1 MNYVNR
7 LGTETDV
14 LEDSNRETKEQIER
28 TWKKKFADREA
39 VLEERLKDLDAEMTQ
54 VRDKHAED
62 LKRERERVEVR
73 IRETIRADI
82 RNEIA
87 DQLTSEFASEM
98 QKSNEIH

>member
-1 MNYVNR
+1 MDLKRSGDTLHRYLSR
-7 LGTETDV
+7 HRKTGTG
-14 LEDSNRETKEQIER
+14 R
-28 TWKKKFADREA
+28 TGCI
-39 VLEERLKDLDAEMTQ
+39 KDLDSEMTQ

-98 QKSNEIH
+98 QKANEIH